1 MLDEAMVVESELKT
15 KQRKK
20 KKQMKKSTKKVVVAA
35 KKSVLVKPA
44 MAYTRSQVA
53 EFLGLAAGSSVCPS
67 KYGMSVRKGKI
78 QGRDVIAYLESGSCR
93 KFKIGRKYASGSVSV
108 VAR

>member
-1 MLDEAMVVESELKT
+1 MVVESELKT

-20 KKQMKKSTKKVVVAA
+20 KTQMKKSTNKVVDA
-35 KKSVLVKPA
+35 KKSVLVKPT

-53 EFLGLAAGSSVCPS
+53 EFLGLSAGSSVCPS

>member
-1 MLDEAMVVESELKT
+1 MVVESELKN
-15 KQRKK
+15 KKKRKK
-20 KKQMKKSTKKVVVAA
+20 KTQMKKSTKKVVA
-35 KKSVLVKPA
+35 KKSVLVKPT

-53 EFLGLAAGSSVCPS
+53 EFLGLSAGSSVCPS

>member
-1 MLDEAMVVESELKT
+1 MLDEAMVVESKLKNKT
-15 KQRKK
+15 KKEE
-20 KKQMKKSTKKVVVAA
+20 KQMKKSTKKVVVA
-35 KKSVLVKPA
+35 KKSVIVKPA

-53 EFLGLAAGSSVCPS
+53 EFLGLSAGSSVCPS

>member
-1 MLDEAMVVESELKT
+1 MVVESELKNKT
-15 KQRKK
+15 KKEE
-20 KKQMKKSTKKVVVAA
+20 KQMKKSTNKVVVVA

-53 EFLGLAAGSSVCPS
+53 EFLGLSAGSSVCPS

>member
-1 MLDEAMVVESELKT
+1 
-15 KQRKK
+15 
-20 KKQMKKSTKKVVVAA
+20 MKKSAKKVVAQ
-35 KKSVLVKPA
+35 KSVLVKPA
-44 MAYTRSQVA
+44 MAYTRAQVG

-67 KYGMSVRKGKI
+67 KYGMAVRDGKI

-93 KFKIGRKYASGSVSV
+93 KARIGRKYASGTVTV